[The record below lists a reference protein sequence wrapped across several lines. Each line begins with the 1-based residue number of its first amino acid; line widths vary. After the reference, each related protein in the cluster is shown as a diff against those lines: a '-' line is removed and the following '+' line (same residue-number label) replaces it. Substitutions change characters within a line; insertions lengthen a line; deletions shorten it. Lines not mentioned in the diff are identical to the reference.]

1 MDVRYLLIPLAVT
14 VGLFFAAQDPA
25 WAQGKKSG
33 FDRESGQGAKSKE
46 NTNANPNNQGQT
58 TIEGPHGQIKQGN
71 TDCNNCT
78 QDLPGR
84 NR

>member
-1 MDVRYLLIPLAVT
+1 MLRYLLIPLAAT

-46 NTNANPNNQGQT
+46 VALL
-58 TIEGPHGQIKQGN
+58 I
-71 TDCNNCT
+71 
-78 QDLPGR
+78 
-84 NR
+84 